1 MEKNEQETPSLL
13 FSKNVF
19 YNISDTLFDHLPI
32 VYICRNNVTTIRR
45 QNYGTIKPICKEYKL
60 KKRVVSTFK
69 HSAHICTL
77 TILKAEGRGF
87 DPFDPR
93 LLLIK
98 LDVVLSLN
106 GLEVSPLSHCIQ
118 QR

>member
-1 MEKNEQETPSLL
+1 MKLGARSKVLLRMEKNEQETPSLL

-60 KKRVVSTFK
+60 KKRVVSNIVPTYVHLQF
-69 HSAHICTL
+69 
-77 TILKAEGRGF
+77 
-87 DPFDPR
+87 
-93 LLLIK
+93 
-98 LDVVLSLN
+98 
-106 GLEVSPLSHCIQ
+106 
-118 QR
+118 